1 MYSQRVC
8 KRRVGQPSYCLIS
21 VNKPLAIFLM
31 GPTASGKTAV
41 AVELVRQLS
50 VEIISVDSALV
61 YRGMTIGTAKPDTGT
76 LRAAPHRLIDI
87 RDPAE
92 TYSAAEFRKDALRE
106 MEDIC
111 RRGNT
116 PLLVGGTMLYFRALE
131 QGLSELPAA
140 DVGVREQLEAEA
152 QDKGWAAMHQRL
164 AGIDPASAARIHPN
178 DPQRIQRALEVYEL
192 TGSSLSEL
200 CAAGREAPPCYR
212 ILKIVLA
219 AEDRALLHTRIQQR
233 FERMLEQGFLDEVR
247 ALHKC
252 GDLNSDL
259 PSMRAVGYR
268 QAWDY
273 LDGKLSADE
282 WVERAVI
289 ATRQYAKRQMT
300 WLRSETDCYRVDS
313 SGQNPLA
320 EVFELVRKAGAAAS

>member
-1 MYSQRVC
+1 MSQ
-8 KRRVGQPSYCLIS
+8 
-21 VNKPLAIFLM
+21 PLAIFLM

-50 VEIISVDSALV
+50 LEIISVDSALV
-61 YRGMTIGTAKPDTGT
+61 YRGMTIGTAKPDART
-76 LRAAPHRLIDI
+76 LHAAPHRLIDI

-92 TYSAAEFRKDALRE
+92 TYSAAEFRRDALRE
-106 MEDIC
+106 MDDIF

-131 QGLSELPAA
+131 RGLSELPAA
-140 DVGVREQLEAEA
+140 DPGVREQLELEA
-152 QDKGWAAMHQRL
+152 RDTGWAAMHERL
-164 AGIDPASAARIHPN
+164 AGIDPESATRIHPN

-200 CAAGREAPPCYR
+200 CAAGRDAPPGYR
-212 ILKIVLA
+212 FLKIILA
-219 AEDRALLHTRIQQR
+219 PEDRALLHERIRQR
-233 FERMLEQGFLDEVR
+233 FNRMLEQGFLDEVR
-247 ALHKC
+247 ALHER
-252 GDLNSDL
+252 GDLSPDL

-273 LDGKLSADE
+273 LDGKLSAEE

-300 WLRSETDCYRVDS
+300 WLRSEPDCHWVDS
-313 SGQNPLA
+313 LGQNPLA
-320 EVFELVRKAGAAAS
+320 ELLELVHRAGAAAS